1 MKEEKVPNKNII
13 NIKSKTKKEKRRRAI
28 YLRYT
33 EADDG
38 VLALINP
45 L

>member
-1 MKEEKVPNKNII
+1 MKEEKVPKTLLI
-13 NIKSKTKKEKRRRAI
+13 SKQNKKEKRRRAI

>member
-1 MKEEKVPNKNII
+1 MIEEKVPKTLLISKQNK
-13 NIKSKTKKEKRRRAI
+13 SQKRRRAI